1 MKINWLNWRNRHNR
15 QPVKNMKQLNTREK
29 IITAV
34 VGLAAIVFVV
44 NQFVLEPHTKKV
56 RKLRA
61 ELEELNKQTTSVGP
75 KLVEFN
81 SLNANLMEK
90 RRQVA
95 ELEQVLSYKA
105 EVAELIHEVSRQAR
119 SKGLQIQ
126 NIRPEKDTALRTQ
139 GGKIGEFRQLV
150 LNLGIRGR
158 YEQLGEFISS
168 LEKQPFYVKFA
179 ELDVEPGRERPQLLQ
194 IKLQL
199 EITVRS

>member
-1 MKINWLNWRNRHNR
+1 MRELS
-15 QPVKNMKQLNTREK
+15 TREK

-34 VGLAAIVFVV
+34 VGLVAIVFVV

-56 RKLRA
+56 RKLKA
-61 ELEELNKQTTSVGP
+61 ELEELNKQTTSIGP

-81 SLNANLMEK
+81 SLNSNLTEK

-95 ELEQVLSYKA
+95 ELEQILSYKA
-105 EVAELIHEVSRQAR
+105 EVAELIHEVSRRAKAQ
-119 SKGLQIQ
+119 GLQIQ
-126 NIRPEKDTALRTQ
+126 NIRPEKDSALRTQ

-168 LEKQPFYVKFA
+168 LEKQPFYVKVA
-179 ELDVEPGRERPQLLQ
+179 ELNVQPGRDRPQLLQ
-194 IKLQL
+194 IQLQL

>member
-1 MKINWLNWRNRHNR
+1 
-15 QPVKNMKQLNTREK
+15 MKQLSTREK
-29 IITAV
+29 IIAGV
-34 VGLAAIVFVV
+34 VGLVAIVFVV
-44 NQFVLEPHTKKV
+44 NQFMLEPHTKKV

-61 ELEELNKQTTSVGP
+61 ELEELNKQTTSIGP
-75 KLVEFN
+75 KLVEYN
-81 SLNANLMEK
+81 SLNANLIEK

-95 ELEQVLSYKA
+95 ELEHVLSYKA

-126 NIRPEKDTALRTQ
+126 NIRPEKDTALRTK

-179 ELDVEPGRERPQLLQ
+179 ELNVEPGRERPQLLQ

>member
-1 MKINWLNWRNRHNR
+1 
-15 QPVKNMKQLNTREK
+15 MKQLNTREK

-61 ELEELNKQTTSVGP
+61 ELEELNKQTTSIGP
-75 KLVEFN
+75 KLVELN
-81 SLNANLMEK
+81 TLNANLNKK

-95 ELEQVLSYKA
+95 ELEQALSYKA
-105 EVAELIHEVSRQAR
+105 EVAELIHEVSRQAK

-150 LNLGIRGR
+150 LNLGIQGR

-179 ELDVEPGRERPQLLQ
+179 DLNVAPGRGQPQLLQ
-194 IKLQL
+194 IQLQL

>member
-1 MKINWLNWRNRHNR
+1 
-15 QPVKNMKQLNTREK
+15 MKQLNTREK

-34 VGLAAIVFVV
+34 VGLVAIVFVV

-61 ELEELNKQTTSVGP
+61 ELEELNRQTTSIGP

-81 SLNANLMEK
+81 SLNASLSEK

-105 EVAELIHEVSRQAR
+105 EVAELIHEVSRQAKT
-119 SKGLQIQ
+119 KGLQIQ
-126 NIRPEKDTALRTQ
+126 NIRPGKDTALRTQ
-139 GGKIGEFRQLV
+139 GGKVGEFRQLV

-158 YEQLGEFISS
+158 YEQLGEFIGS
-168 LEKQPFYVKFA
+168 LEKQPFYVKVA
-179 ELDVEPGRERPQLLQ
+179 ELSVEPGRERPQNLQ
-194 IKLQL
+194 IQLQL
-199 EITVRS
+199 EIAVRS

>member
-1 MKINWLNWRNRHNR
+1 MRE
-15 QPVKNMKQLNTREK
+15 LNTREK

-34 VGLAAIVFVV
+34 VGLVAIVFVV
-44 NQFVLEPHTKKV
+44 NQFVLEPHIRKV
-56 RKLRA
+56 RKLRD
-61 ELEELNKQTTSVGP
+61 ELEELNKQTTSIGP
-75 KLVEFN
+75 KLVEYN
-81 SLNANLMEK
+81 SLNANLIEK

-95 ELEQVLSYKA
+95 ELEQVLSYEA

-150 LNLGIRGR
+150 LNLGIQGR

-179 ELDVEPGRERPQLLQ
+179 ELNVEPGRERPQLLQ

>member
-1 MKINWLNWRNRHNR
+1 MKELS
-15 QPVKNMKQLNTREK
+15 TREK

-34 VGLAAIVFVV
+34 VGLVAIVFVV
-44 NQFVLEPHTKKV
+44 NQFVFEPHTKKV

-61 ELEELNKQTTSVGP
+61 ELEELNKQTTSIGP

-81 SLNANLMEK
+81 SLNSNLIKK

-105 EVAELIHEVSRQAR
+105 EVAELIHEVSRQA
-119 SKGLQIQ
+119 KTQGLQIQ
-126 NIRPEKDTALRTQ
+126 NIRPGKDTALRTQ
-139 GGKIGEFRQLV
+139 GGKVGEFRQLV

-168 LEKQPFYVKFA
+168 LEKQPFYVKVA
-179 ELDVEPGRERPQLLQ
+179 ELSVDSGRERSQLLE
-194 IKLQL
+194 IRLQL
-199 EITVRS
+199 EIAVRS

>member
-1 MKINWLNWRNRHNR
+1 MRE
-15 QPVKNMKQLNTREK
+15 LNTREK

-34 VGLAAIVFVV
+34 VGLVAIVFVV

-61 ELEELNKQTTSVGP
+61 ELEELNKQTTSIGP

-81 SLNANLMEK
+81 SLNSNLIKK

-105 EVAELIHEVSRQAR
+105 EVAELIHEVSRQA
-119 SKGLQIQ
+119 KTQGLQIQ
-126 NIRPEKDTALRTQ
+126 NIRPGKDTALRTQ
-139 GGKIGEFRQLV
+139 GGKVGEFRQLV

-168 LEKQPFYVKFA
+168 LEKQPFYVKVA
-179 ELDVEPGRERPQLLQ
+179 ELSVDSGRERSQLLE
-194 IKLQL
+194 IRLQL
-199 EITVRS
+199 EIAVRS